1 MKKLIAVIF
10 SLSLVFTFA
19 QNSSAND
26 IDEHW
31 AEPYLTYLIQN
42 NVVNAENGNYYPD
55 RQITRAEFASFIARS
70 LKLTETSTKKFTD
83 VPPSYQYADDISKAA
98 QAGIISGYTDGTFKP
113 TAKISRQHMAVM
125 LNSALNHMGMPSKSA
140 TLKYADTSKILKN
153 YVDAVNTTTAYG
165 LFSGSPAANGSYYF
179 NPSNNASR
187 AHASVVVTQLVTQ
200 IATIKPE
207 SGLQIPEINTDKYEL
222 KKVVNGQAETIK
234 TAGTYEEVLS
244 SFSLSSG
251 HIISLNGKNVKIS
264 YGLATTNQ
272 LTNIYSSN
280 KVTAITYVES
290 GAELLYK
297 NVDSNLQWVEVQVA
311 GKTGYVRLSDV
322 TLTPYGLLAGRNSYK
337 VEGGLLKH
345 NLYNHVTKRA
355 ASYTAGNAPSFLKE
369 GQTYYSFD
377 GATFID
383 KNSQTVGTAYNYYQY
398 LPVHAKTNYTAA
410 EIDSYIL
417 AKLTEYENK
426 ANQNLSGYSI
436 YKDATKKSKLIGI
449 GSLLKK
455 MEETYNVNAMMVLSL
470 AINESAYGMSD
481 RAQLENNLFG
491 LYVYDT
497 NPLLKKFESV
507 ELNVK
512 ELITKFWKA
521 NYIPPNAKYASGAVL
536 GNKNI
541 GFNVRYASDPYW
553 GAKAAGHYY
562 QMDKAMGLKDAN
574 ANYKIG
580 LTNTS
585 GLNVRT
591 GAGTSNPKIFTYSSA
606 NLPVLVVGEQSGW
619 YNIVS
624 DLTGLPNGYVSG
636 EYVDILPT
644 YK

>member
-1 MKKLIAVIF
+1 MKKLLAVIF

-31 AEPYLTYLIQN
+31 AEPYFTYLIQN
-42 NVVNAENGNYYPD
+42 NIVNPENGNYYPD
-55 RQITRAEFASFIARS
+55 RSVTRAEFASFIARS

-83 VPPSYQYADDISKAA
+83 VPASYQYADDISKAA
-98 QAGIISGYTDGTFKP
+98 AAGIISGYTDGSFKP
-113 TAKISRQHMAVM
+113 NNKISRQHMAVM
-125 LNSALNHMGMPSKSA
+125 LNSALKHMEMPSKSG
-140 TLKYADTSKILKN
+140 TLTYADTNKILKD
-153 YVDAVNTTTAYG
+153 YVNAVNTATAYG
-165 LFSGSPAANGSYYF
+165 IFNGSPVNGKYYF
-179 NPSNNASR
+179 NPNNNASR
-187 AHASVVVTQLVTQ
+187 ANAAVVVSQLVKQ
-200 IATIKPE
+200 IATVKPG

-222 KKVVNGQAETIK
+222 KRIVSGQAETIK
-234 TAGTYEEVLS
+234 TADTYAGVS
-244 SFSLSSG
+244 SGFSLSNG
-251 HIISLNGKNVKIS
+251 HFISLNGKNVKIS

-297 NVDSNLQWVEVQVA
+297 NVDSSLTWVEIEVA
-311 GKTGYVRLSDV
+311 GKQGYVRLSDV

-337 VEGGLLKH
+337 VESGLLKH
-345 NLYNHVTKRA
+345 NLYNHVTKRS
-355 ASYTAGNAPSFLKE
+355 ASYIAGPAPSFLKE

-377 GATFID
+377 NVTFI
-383 KNSQTVGTAYNYYQY
+383 NSSSQTVGKAYNYYQF
-398 LPVHAKTNYTAA
+398 LPVHAKTSYTAA
-410 EIDSYIL
+410 EIDNYIL
-417 AKLTEYENK
+417 SKLTEYESK
-426 ANQNLSGYSI
+426 SNQSGYTV

-449 GSLLKK
+449 GTLLKK

-497 NPLLKKFESV
+497 NPLLKKFDSV
-507 ELNVK
+507 ELNIN
-512 ELITKFWKA
+512 ELVTKFWKL
-521 NYIPPNAKYASGAVL
+521 NYIPPNAKYASGAVF

-562 QMDKAMGLKDAN
+562 QMDKAMGLKDAK
-574 ANYKIG
+574 ANYQIG
-580 LTNTS
+580 LTNTA
-585 GLNVRT
+585 GLNVRS
-591 GAGTSNPKIFTYSSA
+591 GAGTSNAKLFTYTSS
-606 NLPVLVVGEQSGW
+606 NIPVLIVGQQNGW
-619 YNIVS
+619 YNIVN
-624 DLTGLPNGYVSG
+624 DATGLPTAYVSG
-636 EYVDILPT
+636 EYIDILPT

>member
-1 MKKLIAVIF
+1 MKKLLAVIF

-31 AEPYLTYLIQN
+31 AEPYFTYLIQN
-42 NVVNAENGNYYPD
+42 NIVTPENGNYYPD
-55 RQITRAEFASFIARS
+55 RSVTRAEFASFIARS
-70 LKLTETSTKKFTD
+70 LKLTETSSKKFID
-83 VPPSYQYADDISKAA
+83 VPASYQYADDISKAA
-98 QAGIISGYTDGTFKP
+98 AAGIISGYTDGSFKP
-113 TAKISRQHMAVM
+113 NNKISRQHMAVM
-125 LNSALNHMGMPSKSA
+125 LNSALKHMEMPSKSG
-140 TLKYADTSKILKN
+140 TLKYADTSKILKD
-153 YVDAVNTTTAYG
+153 YVNAVNTATAYG
-165 LFSGSPAANGSYYF
+165 IFNGSPVNGKYYF
-179 NPSNNASR
+179 NPNNNASR
-187 AHASVVVTQLVTQ
+187 ANAAVVVSQLVKQ
-200 IATIKPE
+200 VATVKPG
-207 SGLQIPEINTDKYEL
+207 SGLHIPEINTDKYEL
-222 KKVVNGQAETIK
+222 KKIVGGQAETIK
-234 TAGTYEEVLS
+234 TADTYEEVIS
-244 SFSLSSG
+244 GFSLSNG
-251 HIISLNGKNVKIS
+251 HFISLNDKNVKIS

-280 KVTAITYVES
+280 KVTAITYVEA

-297 NVDSNLQWVEVQVA
+297 NVDSSLKWVEIEVA

-322 TLTPYGLLAGRNSYK
+322 TLSPYGLLAGRNSYK
-337 VEGGLLKH
+337 VESGLLKH
-345 NLYNHVTKRA
+345 NLFNHVTKKS
-355 ASYTAGNAPSFLKE
+355 ASYIAGPAPSFLKE

-377 GATFID
+377 GITFI
-383 KNSQTVGTAYNYYQY
+383 NSSSQTVGKAYNYYQF
-398 LPVHAKTNYTAA
+398 LPVHAKTSYTAA
-410 EIDSYIL
+410 EIDNYIF

-426 ANQNLSGYSI
+426 AKQNQPGYTV

-470 AINESAYGMSD
+470 AINESTYGMSD

-507 ELNVK
+507 ELNIN
-512 ELITKFWKA
+512 ELATKFWKA

-562 QMDKAMGLKDAN
+562 QMDKAMGSKDAK
-574 ANYKIG
+574 ANYQIG
-580 LTNTS
+580 LSNTT
-585 GLNVRT
+585 GLNVRS
-591 GAGTSNPKIFTYSSA
+591 GAGTFNPKLFTYVSS
-606 NLPVLVVGEQSGW
+606 NIPVLIVGQENGW
-619 YNIVS
+619 YNIVN
-624 DLTGLPNGYVSG
+624 DATGLPTAYVSG
-636 EYVDILPT
+636 DYIDILPT